1 MIPRP
6 PYNARVT
13 NHNLISIALKACACV
28 GVAALAVW
36 PTAAQAPKTAAQAP
50 KTVAVGYCTGLRNL
64 EAAKAA
70 GFEYVEISATE
81 IANLSDAD
89 FDAAAARIKQL
100 GIATPAANLFLPAAL
115 KVTGPQ
121 TDPEQQMAHVRKA
134 FTRLAKLGTE
144 VVVFGSGGA
153 RRVPDGFSKEEA
165 FKQLVDFGRRAARE
179 ASAHGITITIEP
191 LRRQESNIINTAG
204 EGLELVKAIDH
215 PNFQLMIDF
224 YHLASEQEDPAIVL
238 RAKDHIRHLHTAN
251 PQGRVFPQKWEEF
264 DYAPFFAN
272 LRAIGY
278 DKRISVEGST
288 TDLAAQGP
296 LAVALL
302 HKAFER

>member
-1 MIPRP
+1 MPLMKT
-6 PYNARVT
+6 AQLFV
-13 NHNLISIALKACACV
+13 
-28 GVAALAVW
+28 ALAVLSISSA
-36 PTAAQAPKTAAQAP
+36 PLQAPTK
-50 KTVAVGYCTGLRNL
+50 VRVGYCTGLKNL

-70 GFEYVEISATE
+70 GFEYVELSATE
-81 IANLSDAD
+81 IASLSDAD

-100 GIATPAANLFLPAAL
+100 GIATPAANLLLPSTM
-115 KVTGPQ
+115 KVTGPG
-121 TDPEQQMAHVRKA
+121 TNPEEQMAHVRKA
-134 FTRLAKLGTE
+134 FTRLSKLGTE

-153 RRVPDGFSKEEA
+153 RRVPEGFPKEEA

-179 ASAHGITITIEP
+179 ARATGITIAIEP
-191 LRRQESNIINTAG
+191 LRKQETNIINTAA
-204 EGLELVKAIDH
+204 EGLELVHAIDD

-224 YHLASEQEDPAIVL
+224 YHLASEREDPAIVL
-238 RAKDHIRHLHTAN
+238 LAKDHIRHLHMAN

-296 LAVALL
+296 PAVALL